1 MSRVGKKPIDIPSG
15 VQVAVQDS
23 LVKVSGPKGELT
35 LLLPTIIQADAGD
48 GQVTVTRSD
57 DTRGSRSFHGL
68 YRSLIANMVEGVEK
82 AFTKNLVIEGV
93 GFKAEVRGSVLVVT
107 VGFSSP
113 VEYAIPEG
121 VDIAVDGG
129 TRIKITSIDKQKV
142 GQAAARIRGF
152 SPAEPYK
159 GKGIRYADER
169 IRRKEGKTVA

>member
-15 VQVAVQDS
+15 VKVAVQDS
-23 LVKVSGPKGELT
+23 LVKVSGPKGDLT
-35 LLLPTIIQADAGD
+35 LLLPATIQADAGD
-48 GQVTVTRSD
+48 GKVTVTRSD
-57 DTRGSRSFHGL
+57 DTRENRSFHGL
-68 YRSLIANMVEGVEK
+68 YRSLIANMVEGVEN
-82 AFTKNLVIEGV
+82 AFSKELVIEGV
-93 GFKAEVRGSVLVVT
+93 GFKAEVRGSTLVVT

-121 VDIAVDGG
+121 VDITVDGG
-129 TRIKITSIDKQKV
+129 TRVKITSIDKQKV

>member
-57 DTRGSRSFHGL
+57 DTRENRSFHGL

-93 GFKAEVRGSVLVVT
+93 GFKAEVRGSTLVVT

>member
-48 GQVTVTRSD
+48 GKVTVTRSD
-57 DTRGSRSFHGL
+57 DSRENRSFHGL

-93 GFKAEVRGSVLVVT
+93 GFKAEVRGSTLVVT

>member
-48 GQVTVTRSD
+48 GKVTVTRSD
-57 DTRGSRSFHGL
+57 DTRENRSFHGL

-93 GFKAEVRGSVLVVT
+93 GFKAEVRGSTLVVT

>member
-48 GQVTVTRSD
+48 GKVTVTRSD
-57 DTRGSRSFHGL
+57 DTRENRSFHGL

-93 GFKAEVRGSVLVVT
+93 GFKAEVRGSTLVVT

-121 VDIAVDGG
+121 VDITVDGG

>member
-48 GQVTVTRSD
+48 GKVTVTRSD
-57 DTRGSRSFHGL
+57 DTRENRSFHGL

>member
-15 VQVAVQDS
+15 VKVAVQDS
-23 LVKVSGPKGELT
+23 LVKVSGPKGDLT
-35 LLLPTIIQADAGD
+35 LLLPATIQADAGD
-48 GQVTVTRSD
+48 GKVTVTRSD
-57 DTRGSRSFHGL
+57 DTRENRSFHGL

-82 AFTKNLVIEGV
+82 AFTKDLVIEGV
-93 GFKAEVRGSVLVVT
+93 GFKAEVRGSTLVVT

-121 VDIAVDGG
+121 VDITVDGG
-129 TRIKITSIDKQKV
+129 TRVKITSIDKQKV